1 MKVAVIGSGLAG
13 LTTAYLLR
21 KEGVEVYLIERSPV
35 LGFHSESLQVEEKDE
50 GEKKGR
56 EGWVVNVPM
65 RGFQGGYYPL
75 LISLYTHLQ
84 LPIIPQHYTYSF
96 SSESGTYFIHSGA
109 SGWSIPSLPSKAF
122 TGPFNLL
129 RALLNLLG
137 VAISYLL
144 LVVLSFLAW
153 HDILPSQLSSPDL
166 TVGQFTTHLSSFLAR
181 PLRIPFIGWSPKT
194 PLGSAFESFMRTIVL
209 PLFSAVGTM
218 THQDVFNLPVRIL
231 LEYIHV
237 TLGTAHYRLGKGL
250 SSGDVTARLVGVVEE
265 QGEGYVNVGT
275 EVRGLEYAVGGGVR
289 VKLRRVVANGDGDG
303 GGNREGR
310 GGVES
315 LRVDKVVLATQA
327 SVARPLLE
335 DLEANLKTWGE
346 EKERRRVR
354 RMAEALQSVRYRETI
369 VINHRDTSLLPS
381 SPDRRSINLH
391 LPSSPSS
398 SSSSSSA
405 PPPAQENEGET
416 PFFHASGESVYTMAT
431 EVIVPPQGSS
441 GGEVVLQTTNPVV
454 PIARE
459 KVLSVSRL
467 ERALALKD
475 PLATL
480 QNLQPHSPNA
490 LIYLAGSYVHPGI
503 PLLEGCVASA
513 RKVVEGVLEGDRYHH
528 VKTLREGKGRGEGKD
543 LGVGVGRKVGKG
555 GIQGKGKGGVG
566 GVDWSVGEG
575 SKVGRVWRWRW
586 NKESFWC

>member
-1 MKVAVIGSGLAG
+1 
-13 LTTAYLLR
+13 
-21 KEGVEVYLIERSPV
+21 
-35 LGFHSESLQVEEKDE
+35 
-50 GEKKGR
+50 
-56 EGWVVNVPM
+56 
-65 RGFQGGYYPL
+65 
-75 LISLYTHLQ
+75 
-84 LPIIPQHYTYSF
+84 
-96 SSESGTYFIHSGA
+96 
-109 SGWSIPSLPSKAF
+109 
-122 TGPFNLL
+122 
-129 RALLNLLG
+129 
-137 VAISYLL
+137 
-144 LVVLSFLAW
+144 
-153 HDILPSQLSSPDL
+153 
-166 TVGQFTTHLSSFLAR
+166 FTTHLSSFLAR
-181 PLRIPFIGWSPKT
+181 PLPIPFIGWSPKT
-194 PLGSAFESFMRTIVL
+194 PLGYAFESFMGTIVL

-250 SSGDVTARLVGVVEE
+250 ASGDVTARLVGVVEE
-265 QGEGYVNVGT
+265 QGEGYVNVST

-289 VKLRRVVANGDGDG
+289 VKLRRVSANGDGDG
-303 GGNREGR
+303 NREG
-310 GGVES
+310 GGAEGVES

-398 SSSSSSA
+398 SPSSSSSA
-405 PPPAQENEGET
+405 PPPAEEDEGKT
-416 PFFHASGESVYTMAT
+416 PFFPPSGESVYTMAT
-431 EVIVPPQGSS
+431 EVIVPPQGSG

-475 PLATL
+475 PLSTL
-480 QNLQPHSPNA
+480 QNLQPHSPKA

-528 VKTLREGKGRGEGKD
+528 VRKLGEGKGRGEGKN
-543 LGVGVGRKVGKG
+543 LGVGRKVGKG
-555 GIQGKGKGGVG
+555 GIKGKGKGQGQGGVGGVG

-586 NKESFWC
+586 NKESVWC